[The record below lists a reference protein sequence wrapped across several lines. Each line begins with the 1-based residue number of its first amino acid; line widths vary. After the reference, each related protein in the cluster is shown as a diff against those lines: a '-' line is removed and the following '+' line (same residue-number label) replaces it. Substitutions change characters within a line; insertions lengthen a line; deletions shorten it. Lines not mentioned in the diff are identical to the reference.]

1 MIDTTFTP
9 QDLNAG
15 NCGLGTQLGI
25 EYTALSATTVSAK
38 MPVDER
44 TRQPYGRLH
53 GGASAALAET
63 LGSMASWLCIDRDK
77 YYPVGLELNV
87 NHLRPVSGGWV
98 FGTASALHLGRKTHV
113 WDIKITAESGKLVCV
128 GRLTVMIMAKE
139 L

>member
-1 MIDTTFTP
+1 MIDP
-9 QDLNAG
+9 AINLEKLSVIN
-15 NCGLGTQLGI
+15 NGLGLHLGI
-25 EYTALSATTVSAK
+25 EFTSLSANTVSAK

-44 TRQPYGRLH
+44 TRQPYGQLH

-63 LGSMASWLCIDRDK
+63 LGSTGSWLCIDRDN
-77 YYPVGLELNV
+77 YYPVGLELNM

-98 FGTASALHLGRKTHV
+98 FGTATALHLGRKTHV
-113 WDIKITAESGKLVCV
+113 WDIKITTDTGKLVCV